1 MTYGCNGAESIYNN
15 ADIFLYM
22 YSQITT
28 FNETTLHNFLMLTD
42 CQFWKQSTCRQICKV
57 FKNLDTFQLMLYRKA
72 IAI

>member
-42 CQFWKQSTCRQICKV
+42 CHAVLKTINSS
-57 FKNLDTFQLMLYRKA
+57 LM
-72 IAI
+72 